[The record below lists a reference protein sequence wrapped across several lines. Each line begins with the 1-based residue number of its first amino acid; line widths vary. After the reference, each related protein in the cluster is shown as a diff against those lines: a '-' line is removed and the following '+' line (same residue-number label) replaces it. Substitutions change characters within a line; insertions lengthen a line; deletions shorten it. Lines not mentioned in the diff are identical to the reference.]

1 MFDNYKKEDM
11 PLLNIQTNL
20 PELSESDLILIQEEG
35 SQILSEEIGKSIDFV
50 MVLCEAGR
58 NIYFSA
64 NSTEPAA
71 FIEIKNVGALSSSLS
86 SSITQKL
93 SVLLKRVLSIPPSR
107 CYLEFQES
115 ERHLWGW
122 NGKTFAS

>member
-1 MFDNYKKEDM
+1 M

-20 PELSESDLILIQEEG
+20 PELSGPDLLLIQKEG
-35 SQILSEEIGKSIDFV
+35 SQILSKEIGKSVDFV

-58 NIYFSA
+58 NIYFSGNA
-64 NSTEPAA
+64 TEPAA
-71 FIEIKNVGALSSSLS
+71 FIEIKNVGVLSSTIS

-93 SVLLKRVLSIPPSR
+93 SALLERVLSIPPSR

>member
-1 MFDNYKKEDM
+1 M
-11 PLLNIQTNL
+11 PLLNIKTNL
-20 PELSESDLILIQEEG
+20 SELSESDLMLIQDEG

-64 NSTEPAA
+64 NASEPAA

-93 SVLLKRVLSIPPSR
+93 SSLLQRVLSIPPSR

-122 NGKTFAS
+122 NGKTLAS

>member
-1 MFDNYKKEDM
+1 M

-20 PELSESDLILIQEEG
+20 LELSEPDLLLLQEKG
-35 SQILSEEIGKSIDFV
+35 SQILSEEIGKSIEFV

-58 NIYFSA
+58 NIYFSG

-71 FIEIKNVGALSSSLS
+71 FIEIKNVGALSSALS

-93 SVLLKRVLSIPPSR
+93 SALLESVLSIPPSH

>member
-1 MFDNYKKEDM
+1 M

-20 PELSESDLILIQEEG
+20 TELSEPDLLLIQKEG
-35 SQILSEEIGKSIDFV
+35 SQILSEEIGKSIEFV

-58 NIYFSA
+58 KIYFSG
-64 NSTEPAA
+64 NPTEPAA
-71 FIEIKNVGALSSSLS
+71 FIEIKNVGALSSTLS

-93 SVLLKRVLSIPPSR
+93 CSLLESVLSIPPSR

>member
-1 MFDNYKKEDM
+1 M

-20 PELSESDLILIQEEG
+20 PELSESDLILIQDEG
-35 SQILSEEIGKSIDFV
+35 SKILSEEIGKSIDFV

-107 CYLEFQES
+107 FYLEFQES
-115 ERHLWGW
+115 ERDLWGW

>member
-1 MFDNYKKEDM
+1 M
-11 PLLNIQTNL
+11 PLLKIQTNL
-20 PELSESDLILIQEEG
+20 PVLAESDLLLIQEKG

-50 MVLCEAGR
+50 MVLCEAGG
-58 NIYFSA
+58 NIYFSG
-64 NSTEPAA
+64 NSNEPAA
-71 FIEIKNVGALSSSLS
+71 FIEIKNVGTLSSSLS

-93 SVLLKRVLSIPPSR
+93 CSLLENVLSIPPSR

>member
-1 MFDNYKKEDM
+1 M
-11 PLLNIQTNL
+11 PLVNIKTNL
-20 PELSESDLILIQEEG
+20 SELSESDLMLIQDEG

-64 NSTEPAA
+64 NASEPAA

-93 SVLLKRVLSIPPSR
+93 SSLLERVLSIPPSR

>member
-1 MFDNYKKEDM
+1 M
-11 PLLNIQTNL
+11 PLLNIKTNL
-20 PELSESDLILIQEEG
+20 SELSESDLTLIQDEG

-50 MVLCEAGR
+50 MVLCEARR

-64 NSTEPAA
+64 NASEPAA

-93 SVLLKRVLSIPPSR
+93 SSLLERVLSIPPSR

>member
-1 MFDNYKKEDM
+1 M
-11 PLLNIQTNL
+11 PLLNIKTNL
-20 PELSESDLILIQEEG
+20 SKLSESDLMLIQDEG

-64 NSTEPAA
+64 NASEPAA

-93 SVLLKRVLSIPPSR
+93 SSLLERVLSIPPSR

>member
-1 MFDNYKKEDM
+1 M

-20 PELSESDLILIQEEG
+20 PELSESDLLLIQEEG
-35 SQILSEEIGKSIDFV
+35 SRILSDEIGKSIDFV

-58 NIYFSA
+58 KIYFSG

-71 FIEIKNVGALSSSLS
+71 FIEIKNVGALSSTLS

-93 SVLLKRVLSIPPSR
+93 CALLEGVLSIPPSR

-122 NGKTFAS
+122 NRKTFAS